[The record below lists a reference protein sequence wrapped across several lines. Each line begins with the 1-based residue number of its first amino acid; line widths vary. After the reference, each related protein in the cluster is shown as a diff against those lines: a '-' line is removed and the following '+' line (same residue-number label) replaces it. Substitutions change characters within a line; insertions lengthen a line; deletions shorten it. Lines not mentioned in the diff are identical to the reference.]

1 MDRETRIQVGGLS
14 ALCFVIL
21 CSYAIARPA
30 AESMFLSAYTEDWLP
45 RVWIAVAIASV
56 AVVAIYNRVS
66 AHRNLVWLFGMVS
79 LVSAVLLAA
88 LLVAGEAGLPGVPF
102 VLYVWKDVY
111 IVLLV
116 EIFWSFANSV
126 VPRATA
132 RKIYG
137 LFCVVGSLG
146 GITGNLAVGALSV
159 RFGTERSVVAVLP
172 LLGLAWL
179 GARWLS
185 GRGMSSEERSQ
196 EEERTSLL
204 EGFQVLK
211 SSRFLVWMLLL
222 IATTQLVIN
231 LIDYRYNAMLAAA
244 YPDMD
249 ARTAMIGQI
258 YAAIDMGSILLQLTT
273 GLILAAIGVTGAL
286 FLVPCVLLAALLSH
300 ALLPGFVFMAVAKVA
315 SKSLDYSLFRAAKE
329 MLYLPLS
336 HREKTQGK
344 ALVDVMTYRVAK
356 GAASLLL
363 LLFVALDAR
372 GLALVA
378 AFVGVGIWLVLTRAL
393 TRRYREL
400 EADGEA

>member
-1 MDRETRIQVGGLS
+1 MDRETRIQVGGLA

-21 CSYAIARPA
+21 GSYAIARPA

-45 RVWIAVAIASV
+45 RVWIAVAFTSV
-56 AVVAIYNRVS
+56 AVVAVYNRVS

-88 LLVAGEAGLPGVPF
+88 LLGAGEAGLPGVPF

-132 RKIYG
+132 RKTYG

-159 RFGTERSVVAVLP
+159 RFGTERSVIAVLP
-172 LLGLAWL
+172 LLGVAWL

-185 GRGMSSEERSQ
+185 RRRMSAGAGSPREK
-196 EEERTSLL
+196 TSLL
-204 EGFQVLK
+204 EGFAVLRG
-211 SSRFLVWMLLL
+211 SRFLVWLLLL
-222 IATTQLVIN
+222 IAVTQLVIN
-231 LIDYRYNAMLAAA
+231 LVDYRYNAMLAAA
-244 YPDMD
+244 YPDTD

-372 GLALVA
+372 SLALGA
-378 AFVGVGIWLVLTRAL
+378 AFVGMGAWLLLTRIL
-393 TRRYREL
+393 TRRYREM
-400 EADGEA
+400 ETTAP

>member
-1 MDRETRIQVGGLS
+1 MDRETRIQVGGLA

-21 CSYAIARPA
+21 GSYAIARPA

-45 RVWIAVAIASV
+45 RVWIAVAITSV
-56 AVVAIYNRVS
+56 AVVAVYNRVS

-88 LLVAGEAGLPGVPF
+88 LLGAEEVGLPGVPF

-132 RKIYG
+132 RKTYG

-146 GITGNLAVGALSV
+146 GVAGNLAVGALSG

-172 LLGLAWL
+172 LLGVAWL
-179 GARWLS
+179 GAWWLS
-185 GRGMSSEERSQ
+185 RRGKSSGEGSFREK
-196 EEERTSLL
+196 TSLL
-204 EGFQVLK
+204 EGFDVLK
-211 SSRFLVWMLLL
+211 GSRFLVWLLLL
-222 IATTQLVIN
+222 IAVTQLVIN
-231 LIDYRYNAMLAAA
+231 LVDYRYNAMLAAA
-244 YPDMD
+244 YPDTD
-249 ARTAMIGQI
+249 ARTAVIGQI

-273 GLILAAIGVTGAL
+273 GFILAAIGVTGAL
-286 FLVPCVLLAALLSH
+286 FLVPCVLLGALLSH

-372 GLALVA
+372 GLALGA
-378 AFVGVGIWLVLTRAL
+378 AFVGMGVWLLLTRSL
-393 TRRYREL
+393 TRRYREM
-400 EADGEA
+400 ETTTP